1 VILSPPA
8 EPRERSAVSVIDGSA
23 TDRLERPH
31 QKRGEEL
38 VALVCLLAVLC
49 ADLVLIRF
57 GLDAQDE
64 GYFVEQAT
72 RVLHGQLPYRDFDS
86 LYTPGLLYLH
96 AAVLSVFGGS
106 PLIDL
111 RAVGLISRLVLGVG
125 LYLVCR
131 RLVRPAI
138 AVLPSLFILVGLDR
152 LPSTWEPHPGWPS
165 AALTVIG
172 VWAFMR
178 LPELTGFRRAV
189 LLIGLGTLAGLTFV
203 FKQNAGVLL
212 GLALVLGFAWQPRSV
227 TRPLRV
233 AQFALLVLTLA
244 ATLVLIRPHFDPVMA
259 LYLIVPLLAVGYAVL
274 RQVRVDSDGA
284 TLASLIGAIACLGV
298 GFCVVSLPWLVA
310 LMSALNWDLD
320 LVKSFVGVTNQDV
333 LWYPLKAPGA
343 TAWATLL
350 GLALAML
357 LLVRARRW
365 YAGVLALVLIVAFS
379 VLMVTVTAEAGEP
392 LSLAVLL
399 APGRA
404 AYGWALTLPFVSMLA
419 GAFLL
424 ATADL
429 PPRTAWLLRWLAIAS
444 AVTFLTEYPRMD
456 EVHLTWSACLP
467 LATGA
472 VALAYVFS
480 DLARRWN
487 TRGLARYV
495 LAAALVL
502 VPLATAARNIG
513 VRTEGFVGLVDTSLP
528 ENAGAGLKFAA
539 RTRLDAPSSVA
550 GITVPTLEASRLI
563 AASKYVSANTRPGEP
578 IFVYPTAPLLYV
590 LAERPNPVRF
600 AHLYPGAA
608 SPAELAGVIGTL
620 EATPVNLVVVSESQL
635 LFWGRPAQ
643 NTELEEYLANN
654 YAPVAQFGDYYVLRR
669 YLR

>member
-1 VILSPPA
+1 VAASTTNRAPGP
-8 EPRERSAVSVIDGSA
+8 
-23 TDRLERPH
+23 LERPH
-31 QKRGEEL
+31 QKRGEEI
-38 VALVCLLAVLC
+38 VALLCLTLALSV
-49 ADLVLIRF
+49 DLALIRF

-72 RVLHGQLPYRDFDS
+72 RVLHGQVPYRDFDS
-86 LYTPGLLYLH
+86 LYTPGLLYVH
-96 AAVLSVFGGS
+96 AAVLSIFGGS

-111 RAVGLISRLVLGVG
+111 RAVGLISRVVLAVG

-131 RLVRPAI
+131 PLVRPAI

-172 VWAFMR
+172 VWAFMWLPTHTR
-178 LPELTGFRRAV
+178 LRRAAA
-189 LLIGLGTLAGLTFV
+189 LIGLGALAGLTFV

-212 GLALVLGFAWQPRSV
+212 GLALVLGFAWQPRTV

-233 AQFALLVLTLA
+233 AQFALLLLTLA
-244 ATLVLIRPHFDPVMA
+244 ATLVLIRPHFSVSGA
-259 LYLIVPLLAVGYAVL
+259 LYLLLPLLAVGYAAL
-274 RQVRVDSDGA
+274 RDVRVASDGA
-284 TLASLIGAIACLGV
+284 GLTSLIGAVVCLGV
-298 GFCVVSLPWLVA
+298 GFCLVSLPWLIA
-310 LMSALNWDLD
+310 LMSALNWNVD

-333 LWYPLKAPGA
+333 LWYPLKFPGG

-350 GLALAML
+350 GVALALL

-365 YAGVLALVLIVAFS
+365 YARALALVLVVAFATTM
-379 VLMVTVTAEAGEP
+379 LTVTAEAGEP
-392 LSLAVLL
+392 PSLALLL

-419 GAFLL
+419 GALLL
-424 ATADL
+424 ATAEL
-429 PPRTAWLLRWLAIAS
+429 PARTAWLLRWLLIAG

-467 LATGA
+467 LAVGA
-472 VALAYVFS
+472 VVLAYLFT

-487 TRGLARYV
+487 IHGLQRYV

-513 VRTEGFVGLVDTSLP
+513 TRTDGFVGLVDTSLP
-528 ENAGAGLKFAA
+528 ENAGGGGVRFTA
-539 RTRLDAPSSVA
+539 RTRLDEPPSVA
-550 GITVPTLEASRLI
+550 GITVPTQEASRLI
-563 AASKYVSANTRPGEP
+563 AAAHYISANTRPGEP

-590 LAERPNPVRF
+590 LADRPNPVRF
-600 AHLYPGAA
+600 DHLYAGAA
-608 SPAELAGVIGTL
+608 SPSELAGVISTL
-620 EATPVNLVVVSESQL
+620 QAAPVNLVVVSESQL
-635 LFWGRPAQ
+635 LFWGPPAQ
-643 NTELEEYLANN
+643 NAQLEDYLANN
-654 YAPVAQFGDYYVLRR
+654 YVPVAQFGDYYILRR
-669 YLR
+669 QPG